1 MSQSSTQAAPAI
13 GFYTA
18 EYSEAIGWTGGYLLL
33 NTTGRPLEFHC
44 TLPVRPTRAHE
55 ILYGTTLRSHLIGEL
70 IGQALMKQTRVRP
83 QIVCV
88 DQVEALRLADQIEF
102 PIAIIGGDAVN
113 LSHLTSVPLQVAGG
127 AVRAEGRF
135 VGRIQKILE
144 SFPDLP
150 DVEEPFLRIREAVR
164 EAQQGA
170 TGVSRAA

>member
-1 MSQSSTQAAPAI
+1 MSQSSTQSAPAI
-13 GFYTA
+13 GFYTV

-33 NTTGRPLEFHC
+33 NSTGRPLEFHC

-55 ILYGTTLRSHLIGEL
+55 ILYGATLRSHLIGEL

-83 QIVCV
+83 HIVFA

-102 PIAIIGGDAVN
+102 PIAMIGGDSTK
-113 LSHLTSVPLQVAGG
+113 LSQLMSVPLQTACH
-127 AVRAEGRF
+127 AIRAEARF

-144 SFPDLP
+144 SFSELP
-150 DVEEPFLRIREAVR
+150 DFEEPFLRIKEAIR

-170 TGVSRAA
+170 TGVARAA